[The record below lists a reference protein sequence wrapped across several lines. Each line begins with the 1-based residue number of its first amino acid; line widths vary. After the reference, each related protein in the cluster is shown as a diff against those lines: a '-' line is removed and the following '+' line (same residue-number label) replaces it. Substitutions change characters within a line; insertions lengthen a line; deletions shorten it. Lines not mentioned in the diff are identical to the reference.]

1 MALGKSWPIS
11 WPHFPHLQ
19 HGWVRLCSQ
28 EGSSWAN
35 NFYEA
40 DGGFATHWRGLYLSS
55 GSLYLIPGSGLGG
68 KPDLLGLGLL
78 RDSLSGLGRLCQH
91 PQALHTALPTSHAP
105 SWQVTAMWGDGSEA
119 SWLSETQPWR
129 WNVYTGHPHTEHPL
143 DERCRPDPWGVSGA
157 CVLTKPPYKA
167 DSASIW
173 QMRKLRLARSHD
185 SPDMSHLERDRAWM
199 ER

>member
-91 PQALHTALPTSHAP
+91 PQALHTCVPEPREVTWSERQGPVGRQGAVSPASPCRGCLCPAAPAVATPAALLRCFQT
-105 SWQVTAMWGDGSEA
+105 MA
-119 SWLSETQPWR
+119 SQRSALEVMLEGTGVNGLDSSKSRTVRRKVSSNLQP
-129 WNVYTGHPHTEHPL
+129 
-143 DERCRPDPWGVSGA
+143 
-157 CVLTKPPYKA
+157 
-167 DSASIW
+167 
-173 QMRKLRLARSHD
+173 Q
-185 SPDMSHLERDRAWM
+185 
-199 ER
+199 